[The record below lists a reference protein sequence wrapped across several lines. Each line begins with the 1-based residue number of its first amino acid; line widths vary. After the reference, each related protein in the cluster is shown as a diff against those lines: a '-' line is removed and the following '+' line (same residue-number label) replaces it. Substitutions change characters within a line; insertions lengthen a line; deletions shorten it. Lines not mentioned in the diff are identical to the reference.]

1 MPSSS
6 LVDDPTGELDA
17 HTPQS
22 VCLACEVP
30 RAYPSDWQLLC
41 AGMVGLGLRS
51 PSWRCVR
58 MFLHLTPEFQK
69 RHKAF
74 HTEHGPFV
82 YIAAF
87 GTRPKLWRR
96 GRGSQLMSAVLKMA
110 DQKNMHCYL
119 EASSDDSRRF
129 YARHGF
135 ALKEELCVL
144 PLTASDAA
152 GAPLL
157 YIMVRP
163 PQGAGAGGAGG
174 GGGGAGALAAG
185 VGGKGAAA
193 AGAAVGPV
201 AAPAKAAEVV
211 VTAAGGIAATVAVP
225 EAAAAAAAST
235 EPQKQTAAAAAE
247 AGQAGERARQG
258 DEQV

>member
-1 MPSSS
+1 M
-6 LVDDPTGELDA
+6 
-17 HTPQS
+17 
-22 VCLACEVP
+22 
-30 RAYPSDWQLLC
+30 SDC
-41 AGMVGLGLRS
+41 
-51 PSWRCVR
+51 
-58 MFLHLTPEFQK
+58 H
-69 RHKAF
+69 
-74 HTEHGPFV
+74 
-82 YIAAF
+82 
-87 GTRPKLWRR
+87 RPKPPSRCIPARPLPRPLSR
-96 GRGSQLMSAVLKMA
+96 SFSRYR
-110 DQKNMHCYL
+110 HCYL